1 MKVQATSICFNGH
14 GYLIKGKSGSGK
26 SSLALKMINRGATLI
41 SDDITEVVDGNLLAP
56 KEKRGWLEV
65 RGIGLISGFD
75 VCEKAPL
82 KAVLELTEEKPERF
96 PENKLAEIPTFCVWS
111 KDLNSCDK
119 FLIIDKILSGNLKK
133 E

>member
-14 GYLIKGKSGSGK
+14 GYLIKGKSGTGK

-41 SDDITEVVDGNLLAP
+41 SDDITEVVDGNLRAP

-65 RGIGLISGFD
+65 RGVGLVSGFE
-75 VCEKAPL
+75 VCDKVPL
-82 KAVLELTEEKPERF
+82 TAILELVEEKPERI
-96 PENKLAEIPTFCVWS
+96 PENEIGEIPIFYIWS
-111 KDLNSCDK
+111 KDLGSADK
-119 FLIIDKILSGNLKK
+119 FLIIDKILSGNLRK

>member
-1 MKVQATSICFNGH
+1 MKVQATSICFNGR
-14 GYLIKGKSGSGK
+14 GYLIKGKSGTGK
-26 SSLALKMINRGATLI
+26 SSLALKMINNGATLV
-41 SDDITEVVDGNLLAP
+41 SDDITEVVEGNLLAP

-96 PENKLAEIPTFCVWS
+96 PENKLAEIPTFYMWS

-119 FLIIDKILSGNLKK
+119 FLIIDKILSGTLVRK
-133 E
+133 